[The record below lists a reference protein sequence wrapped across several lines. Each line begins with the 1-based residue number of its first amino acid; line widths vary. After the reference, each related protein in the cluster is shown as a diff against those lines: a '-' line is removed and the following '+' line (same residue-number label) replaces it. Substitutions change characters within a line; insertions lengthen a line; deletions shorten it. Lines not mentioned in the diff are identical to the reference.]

1 MKSKKDETNKIFPA
15 VIRNPNSMGLF
26 GIICMIV
33 TFAVVVQVSNSV
45 FLSKENIFNIL
56 KQVVTYGLLAIA
68 MAVPLINGNFD
79 MSISASA
86 ALSGM
91 IAAIMTTTGLAGI
104 KAGFPFAVL
113 ASLLACAFVGLIN
126 GLIVT
131 YTRISP
137 FIVTLGTQTAVKG
150 IVYIICKNKAV
161 GGLGE
166 EFTFLGFGSAFGIP
180 ISVVILLMVF
190 VVMGVVLKKT
200 SFGRKIYA
208 NGGNYTAAFYSGI
221 DVKRTRVLAYVASG
235 MISAVAGILLTA
247 RSGSAQPTA
256 AEGYEATAISIC
268 AMGGV
273 AMHGGDG
280 SVLGILLGAIMMGM
294 ISNGMNLMRIGSN
307 WQYVVRGVILIVAVF
322 YSQIICDKAAK
333 K

>member
-1 MKSKKDETNKIFPA
+1 MSGKNKKQFDFLARFKKQDTMAIFGIVCMIITYA
-15 VIRNPNSMGLF
+15 VI
-26 GIICMIV
+26 
-33 TFAVVVQVSNSV
+33 VQLSNSV
-45 FLSKENIFNIL
+45 FLSTANVLNIL
-56 KQVVTYGLLAIA
+56 KQVVTYGLLAMA
-68 MAVPLINGNFD
+68 MAIPLINGNFD
-79 MSISASA
+79 MSISATA

-91 IAAIMTTTGLAGI
+91 MASLITTTGLYGMKTAFI
-104 KAGFPFAVL
+104 PAVL
-113 ASLLACAFVGLIN
+113 ITLVVCSTVGLIN

-137 FIVTLGTQTAVKG
+137 FIVTLGTQTAIKG
-150 IVYIICKNKAV
+150 VVYIISDNKAV

-166 EFTFLGFGSAFGIP
+166 EFVYLGFSDIGGVP
-180 ISVVILLMVF
+180 VSVVVLF
-190 VVMGVVLKKT
+190 VVFLVMGFILRKT
-200 SFGRKIYA
+200 VFGRKLFA
-208 NGGNYTAAFYSGI
+208 NGGNYVAAFYSGI
-221 DVKRTRVLAYVASG
+221 DVKRTRVLAYVVSG
-235 MISAVAGILLTA
+235 VIAGIAGILLAA

-273 AMHGGDG
+273 AMHGGSG

-294 ISNGMNLMRIGSN
+294 ISNGMNMMQIGSN

-322 YSQIICDKAAK
+322 YSQIISDKAVK